1 MITVYICSR
10 EEWENN
16 VTAKPKCLVH
26 YFPETLYSYKDW
38 FEFYNKLETGY
49 QVVVSQSSELLKYL
63 SSTQQPYKIY
73 MWEDDWVLHEDVD
86 SVRMKLLACYEKL
99 MVKEYLFKD

>member
-10 EEWENN
+10 EEWESS
-16 VTAKPKCLVH
+16 VTAKPKYLVH

-38 FEFYNKLETGY
+38 FEFYNKLEEGF

-63 SSTQQPYKIY
+63 SSTKQPYKIY
-73 MWEDDWVLHEDVD
+73 MWEDDWVLYEDVD
-86 SVRMKLLACYEKL
+86 SVRMKLLGCYEKL